1 MWWDIVKVQRLSGKV
16 GIKDLPDIPDD
27 DECCPNMIKQL
38 EEWSKKT
45 GIPFDPISCD
55 NLEEFN
61 EDLYGYISRL
71 IMQTYKERNNNF
83 DLADAAD
90 EAYKLYNDWARQLTV
105 IEDDYIKCSGE
116 GKPWWRNRTRQI
128 GAAQARWRGK

>member
-1 MWWDIVKVQRLSGKV
+1 MARLSRFENYRFIGNRLNMKV
-16 GIKDLPDIPDD
+16 YD
-27 DECCPNMIKQL
+27 
-38 EEWSKKT
+38 
-45 GIPFDPISCD
+45 CD